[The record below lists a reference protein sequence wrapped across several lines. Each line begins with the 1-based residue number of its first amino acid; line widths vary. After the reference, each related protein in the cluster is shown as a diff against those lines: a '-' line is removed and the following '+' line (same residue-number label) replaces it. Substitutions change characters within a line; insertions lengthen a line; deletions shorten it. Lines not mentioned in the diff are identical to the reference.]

1 MMKVKLRIRIT
12 HQQMAHGLVKS
23 GKSIQVVVGMTVP
36 QVREAFEQMVE
47 INSPKI
53 NNTKKDTSLYAII
66 VNDHRIDWRSF
77 IMIYELSPEQND
89 HL

>member
-1 MMKVKLRIRIT
+1 MMKIKLRIREYFT

-47 INSPKI
+47 DQSSED
-53 NNTKKDTSLYAII
+53 NNTKRHITIRNHCK
-66 VNDHRIDWRSF
+66 
-77 IMIYELSPEQND
+77 
-89 HL
+89 